1 MGSEAYP
8 NTAMTFEQLKR
19 KDEALQTSATGALDQ
34 RPGSQSGLAAAV
46 AAADGVVVEP
56 AGQIAAPGA
65 IDWQTIHVLVFTGA
79 ELGSLERNYGFSP
92 YATTRAGGQC
102 LLVPPHK
109 LECCLISKRG
119 AEKHAQRRRRCSVVS
134 PSSRLWPVLSLRCSS
149 VVVLFTAAR
158 YSSRSLTLNSI
169 MKFHRAIYLR
179 RVNAVSGIP
188 TARPDS
194 NRLRVVVVAGFR
206 RVR

>member
-19 KDEALQTSATGALDQ
+19 RDEAWQTSATGALDQ

-46 AAADGVVVEP
+46 AAAVGAVVEP
-56 AGQIAAPGA
+56 AGQIAASGA

-92 YATTRAGGQC
+92 YATTRVGGQC

-149 VVVLFTAAR
+149 VVVLFTAAQHYEIPPGHLPPPGECR
-158 YSSRSLTLNSI
+158 IWYPDRPAGQQPPPGSCGG
-169 MKFHRAIYLR
+169 
-179 RVNAVSGIP
+179 RVPPGAVMIRG
-188 TARPDS
+188 
-194 NRLRVVVVAGFR
+194 
-206 RVR
+206 